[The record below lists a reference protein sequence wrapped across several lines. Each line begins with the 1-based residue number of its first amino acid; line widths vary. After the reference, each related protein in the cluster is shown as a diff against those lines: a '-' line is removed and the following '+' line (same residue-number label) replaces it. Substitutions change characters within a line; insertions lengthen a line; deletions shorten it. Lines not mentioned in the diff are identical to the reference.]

1 MRRTTMLGLAAITVL
16 AIGAVTAG
24 SASAAKLTLTDH
36 GEVLH
41 PGYRFQIY
49 GDLAEDFSFG
59 TSDEDISE
67 CAGSREQDQTYVEVV
82 SNSQPTDELKILSV
96 ESGGYFQCVG
106 YIGRT
111 EREARAFPYIYLGGS
126 IKLRASGRATMPL
139 TLGIE
144 YEAREEEPRC
154 FYPSRKKPAS
164 NNATTSPQPLDISF
178 NHELQVERADSTE
191 TCPKRSG
198 LEMSLAHTLDY
209 EGEEEL
215 IDEQVTSS
223 R

>member
-1 MRRTTMLGLAAITVL
+1 MLGLASGAVL
-16 AIGAVTAG
+16 AISAITAAG
-24 SASAAKLTLTDH
+24 SALAARLTLTDH

-41 PGYRFQIY
+41 PGYRFEIY
-49 GDLAEDFSFG
+49 GDLPEDFSFE
-59 TSDEDISE
+59 TSDGGGLYE
-67 CAGSREQDQTYVEVV
+67 CEGAREQDQVYLEVV

-96 ESGGYFQCVG
+96 EYGGNGIQCVG
-106 YIGRT
+106 STTIRGG
-111 EREARAFPYIYLGGS
+111 RAFPYIYEGGS

-178 NHELQVERADSTE
+178 SHELRVERADSGK
-191 TCPKRSG
+191 TCPKRAG
-198 LEMSLAHTLDY
+198 LQMSLAHTYDY